1 MGGGVHPRS
10 HRGPPPDTVAA
21 KAIAD
26 TLHLPRRWVAIL
38 GGEGL
43 VNEATA
49 LVAFKVA
56 SGVVVA
62 GTAFA
67 IAPAAF
73 QVVYATVTSIAVG
86 VTAGWIGRRV
96 LTAVGD
102 PAVENTI
109 TLLLPFGAF
118 LPAEAAHALGVLA
131 VVALALYLSRFSVLI
146 ASSSSRL
153 QGRVLW
159 DMLDFLLTGLSFV
172 LVGLQLRSSAGA
184 LLEHPARVLLISGAV
199 CLTVIAVRP
208 WPPGTGSTISPAT
221 PRSHR
226 K

>member
-1 MGGGVHPRS
+1 M
-10 HRGPPPDTVAA
+10 
-21 KAIAD
+21 
-26 TLHLPRRWVAIL
+26 
-38 GGEGL
+38 
-43 VNEATA
+43 
-49 LVAFKVA
+49 
-56 SGVVVA
+56 VA

-208 WPPGTGSTISPAT
+208 GPPRTGSTITPAT
-221 PRSHR
+221 PPSHP